1 MRAKIFCAFLR
12 ISLYNKA
19 AEKLFRTAGNGE
31 KGMSMNMKRITGR
44 AILALLLA
52 AAIGAVLALG
62 ADAAS
67 SARKRA
73 RLKNAPPPGWQ
84 FEVGYTLW
92 RAQRGLDATPQ
103 TWKKYQ
109 RERKR
114 LAQRGKL
121 RGLDTRLLN
130 SVDWTLEELA
140 EFLEVQQEQM
150 RADN

>member
-1 MRAKIFCAFLR
+1 
-12 ISLYNKA
+12 
-19 AEKLFRTAGNGE
+19 
-31 KGMSMNMKRITGR
+31 MSMNMKRITGR

-52 AAIGAVLALG
+52 SAIGAALG

-73 RLKNAPPPGWQ
+73 RLKNTPPPGWQ

-130 SVDWTLEELA
+130 SVDWTIEELA